1 MKTWLRPTL
10 ARRVLAA
17 LGIAFLLVWSVLLA
31 YDYLRFKQAMEQNS
45 GVHQIGTALFAALAK
60 LEQPEQVTTAV
71 ATTATWLNLVRREA
85 KQLPGDLVFELRD
98 HQGQLLYSSRTQAGD
113 GQADIGGNAF
123 WTYQRAAAGWSLR
136 IAEPKLERA
145 AMLDGLGR
153 ELLPYLLI
161 ALPCVVLPLWLAVH
175 QGLRPLRLLAHR
187 IGARRYDD
195 LSPIGMDAKYA
206 ELRPLVKAF
215 DGLLSTLRSKAQRE
229 RAFIQDAAHELRTPM
244 AVISSQAHVIAR
256 AADAAER
263 HQAQHCLNLAIARA
277 SHLTQQLLELATL
290 DEPARGPAGTIDAAG
305 LLRQVMAQQMP
316 RFLALRMDLSLD
328 APDVL
333 DWPLEMA
340 AFQSVAGNLLD
351 NCLRYVQSGGRIVV
365 SLHGSETALILSI
378 ADDGPGIPEHQR
390 ERVFDRFYRGRSG
403 DTPGSGLGLAIVRQA
418 AARAGGAVRL
428 LPGLDGKG
436 CGFEVRFGPAGTGG
450 DSRARP
456 RGEGKRFQAP

>member
-31 YDYLRFKQAMEQNS
+31 YEYLRFKQAMEQNS
-45 GVHQIGTALFAALAK
+45 GVRQIGTALFAALVK
-60 LEQPEQVTTAV
+60 LEQPEQVKTAV
-71 ATTATWLNLVRREA
+71 ATTATWLNLARREA
-85 KQLPGDLVFELRD
+85 NQLPGDLVFELRD
-98 HQGQLLYSSRTQAGD
+98 RQGRMLYSSRGPAGD

-123 WTYQRAAAGWSLR
+123 WMYQGAASGWSLR
-136 IAEPKLERA
+136 IAEPKLERSA
-145 AMLDGLGR
+145 TLDGLGR

-175 QGLRPLRLLAHR
+175 QGLRPLRLLAQR
-187 IGARRYDD
+187 IGARRGDD
-195 LSPIGMDAKYA
+195 LSPIGMDPKYA
-206 ELRPLVKAF
+206 ELRPLVTVF

-256 AADAAER
+256 AASAAER
-263 HQAQHCLNLAIARA
+263 HQAQERLNLAIARA

-290 DEPARGPAGTIDAAG
+290 DEPVRGQAGMVDAAG
-305 LLRQVMAQQMP
+305 LLRQLLAQQMP
-316 RFLALRMDLSLD
+316 SFLARRMDLSLE

-333 DWPLEMA
+333 DWPLEVA
-340 AFQSVAGNLLD
+340 AFQSVAGNLID
-351 NCLRYVQSGGRIVV
+351 NSLLYGQSGGRIVV
-365 SLHGSETALILSI
+365 SLHGRDTVLILSI

-390 ERVFDRFYRGRSG
+390 ERIFDRFYRGRAD

-418 AARAGGAVRL
+418 AARTGGAVRL

-436 CGFEVRFGPAGTGG
+436 CGFEVRFGPAG
-450 DSRARP
+450 A
-456 RGEGKRFQAP
+456 GES